1 MKDMLLLKNKI
12 VLVTGGSRGIG
23 LAICKKFASEGAK
36 VYAGVRSLD
45 VTGKLKLECKES
57 FGNIIPIRLDVTSKE
72 SIKSCIMQVKNESG
86 RLDILV
92 NNAGLTIIERF
103 DMMSDASLNKIYDT
117 NVFGLIHVT
126 QIAMRLLKK
135 SDNPNII
142 NMSSIMAG
150 ESDIGQTGYA
160 SSKAAVNTMTK
171 TWAKEYAPN
180 GFRVNAIAPGNVN
193 TDMFNI
199 ISDEELETSISKIG
213 LGRVASPDEIAN
225 VALFLASDLSSY
237 VTGEIINANGGLI
250 L

>member
-1 MKDMLLLKNKI
+1 MLLLKDKI
-12 VLVTGGSRGIG
+12 ALVTGGSRGIG
-23 LAICKKFASEGAK
+23 LAICKKFAREGAK
-36 VYAGVRSLD
+36 VYAGVRNLN
-45 VTGKLKLECKES
+45 VAGKFTLEDKDS
-57 FGNIIPIRLDVTSKE
+57 FGKIIPVMLDVTSKE
-72 SIKSCIMQVKNESG
+72 SIKSCIMQIKNESG

-103 DMMSDASLNKIYDT
+103 DMMSEASLNKIYNT

-135 SDNPNII
+135 SDHPNII
-142 NMSSIMAG
+142 NMSSIMA
-150 ESDIGQTGYA
+150 EQSDIGQTAYA
-160 SSKAAVNTMTK
+160 SSKAAVNAMTK
-171 TWAKEYAPN
+171 TWAKEYAAN

-199 ISDEELETSISKIG
+199 ISDEELKTAISKIG
-213 LGRVASPDEIAN
+213 LGRVANSDEIAN

-237 VTGEIINANGGLI
+237 VTGQIINANGGLI